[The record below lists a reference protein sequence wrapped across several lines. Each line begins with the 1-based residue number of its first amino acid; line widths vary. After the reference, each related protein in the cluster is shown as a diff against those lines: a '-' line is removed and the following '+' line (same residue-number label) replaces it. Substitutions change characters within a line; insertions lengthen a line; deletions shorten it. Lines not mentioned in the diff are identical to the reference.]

1 MQLLDVSQP
10 AILFQI
16 LALVELF
23 NAPSSRYARGEVYLL
38 PKKID
43 EYVARWVTSG
53 LSGVPYGTHS
63 GRDMSRVTGT
73 RVRRGIMYPTLPLP
87 SSSSSVLFTMLNVM
101 KSNFL

>member
-1 MQLLDVSQP
+1 MQLLEVSQP

-43 EYVARWVTSG
+43 EYVARWVTLG
-53 LSGVPYGTHS
+53 L
-63 GRDMSRVTGT
+63 
-73 RVRRGIMYPTLPLP
+73 
-87 SSSSSVLFTMLNVM
+87 
-101 KSNFL
+101 